1 MARKSQQ
8 DYFRMTRPSSFAS
21 GMFIFLILVSLIAAA
36 LFDRIVSAFQA
47 NIFLNGLILS
57 VLLVGIIYCL
67 AQVYRLNPAAKWME
81 NYRMGEEGALGAAA
95 DGPPPELLAPMAAML
110 RDRPGAMALSA
121 TALRSILDSIG
132 TRLDESREISR
143 YMIGLLVFL
152 GLLGTFWGLLQ
163 TITSVSG
170 AIGALAPSGG
180 EAETIFEDLITG
192 LEGPLAGMAIA
203 FSSSL
208 FGLSG
213 SLILGFLDIRA
224 GQAQNRFYN
233 ELEEHLSTRTQVAI
247 IESPGGANVYA
258 DQALAEL
265 TAAIADLKHTI
276 TASGRVGTSGTNAGP
291 LKDTT
296 AELNAAIDRLVGK
309 GATGAPDTIQDIRN
323 DIRVLTKSI
332 VNITDPKKR
341 K

>member
-1 MARKSQQ
+1 MARKSQP
-8 DYFRMTRPSSFAS
+8 DLFRMTRPSSFAS
-21 GMFIFLILVSLIAAA
+21 GMYIFLILVSLIAAA
-36 LFDRIVSAFQA
+36 LFDRIVIAFQA
-47 NIFLNGLILS
+47 NVFLNGLILT
-57 VLLVGIIYCL
+57 VLFIGIIFSL
-67 AQVYRLNPAAKWME
+67 AQVFRLTPSVKWIE
-81 NYRMGEEGALGAAA
+81 HYRMGEEGAFGAAA
-95 DGPPPELLAPMAAML
+95 DGPPPELLASMAAML
-110 RDRPGAMALSA
+110 RDRPGSMALSA

-163 TITSVSG
+163 TISSISG
-170 AIGALAPSGG
+170 AIGALTPSGG
-180 EAETIFEDLITG
+180 EAETIFEDLLAG
-192 LEGPLAGMAIA
+192 LEGPLAGMAVA

-247 IESPGGANVYA
+247 VESSSGANVYA
-258 DQALAEL
+258 DQALTEL
-265 TAAIADLKHTI
+265 TRAIADLRATI
-276 TASGRVGTSGTNAGP
+276 NAGGAQPGDGAASGDLQTTTS
-291 LKDTT
+291 
-296 AELNAAIDRLVGK
+296 ELNTAIDRLVGK
-309 GATGAPDTIQDIRN
+309 GASGAPDTLQDIRN

-332 VNITDPKKR
+332 VKIADSGKR